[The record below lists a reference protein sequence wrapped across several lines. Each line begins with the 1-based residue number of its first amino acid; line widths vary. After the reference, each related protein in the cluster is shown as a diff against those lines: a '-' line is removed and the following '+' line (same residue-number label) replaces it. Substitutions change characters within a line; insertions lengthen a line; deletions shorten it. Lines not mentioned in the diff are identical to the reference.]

1 MDKLAQLVNAILCWS
16 ELDRA
21 GKREHRSC
29 GIGEVLDSLIN
40 RIVFMLILSVG
51 IFMGLI
57 HIPACLGDG
66 YSFDIF
72 NRKEG
77 DVPEHYLYSVFF

>member
-1 MDKLAQLVNAILCWS
+1 MDKLAQLVNAILCLS

-57 HIPACLGDG
+57 HIPAFLGDG
-66 YSFDIF
+66 YSFDNF

-77 DVPEHYLYSVFF
+77 DAPEHNLHSVFF